1 MGVVW
6 AVASLGL
13 LAGVDLLVVP
23 LVKEAGGGTDA
34 NASIEICSAMIVV
47 CDVSSWFLARCV
59 RLCSSLSGCFSD
71 AAACA
76 VVVCVAVVG
85 NAIGVAE
92 PFVFVFGEVDTL
104 LSMRFDIDAVS
115 LKGTFVWVAL
125 LMACA
130 GLPH

>member
-6 AVASLGL
+6 AAASLGL
-13 LAGVDLLVVP
+13 LTSVDLLVVP

-47 CDVSSWFLARCV
+47 CNVSSWFLARCV
-59 RLCSSLSGCFSD
+59 WLCSNLSGCFSD

-76 VVVCVAVVG
+76 VVVRAAMVG
-85 NAIGVAE
+85 DAIGVAE
-92 PFVFVFGEVDTL
+92 PSVSVSGEVDTL
-104 LSMRFDIDAVS
+104 LSLRFDTDAVS

-130 GLPH
+130 GSPH